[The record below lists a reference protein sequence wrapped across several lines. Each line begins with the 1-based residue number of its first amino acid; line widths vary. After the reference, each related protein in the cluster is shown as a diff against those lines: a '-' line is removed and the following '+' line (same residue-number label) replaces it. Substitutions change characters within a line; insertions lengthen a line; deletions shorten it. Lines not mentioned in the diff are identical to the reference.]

1 MAKIHKCR
9 LLFSRRIETIVEYP
23 DGTKVNQVIKAG
35 ATAEVGLG
43 KEENEF
49 TLVRFDCGGNK
60 GQSWFDF
67 ETDGITKI
75 MEGDKAC
82 NQ

>member
-9 LLFSRRIETIVEYP
+9 LLFSRRLETIVEYP

-35 ATAEVGLG
+35 ATAEVGLV
-43 KEENEF
+43 KEDNEF

-60 GQSWFDF
+60 GQSWVDF
-67 ETDGITKI
+67 EKDVITI
-75 MEGDKAC
+75 VPERAGDEI
-82 NQ
+82 

>member
-9 LLFSRRIETIVEYP
+9 LLFSKRLETIVEYP

-35 ATAEVGLG
+35 ATAEVGLV

-49 TLVRFDCGGNK
+49 TLVRFDRSGNK

-67 ETDGITKI
+67 EKDGITKI
-75 MEGDKAC
+75 TEGNKIC